1 MTSDYYP
8 CYYSKNSDIIDK
20 LKADVEFVRDDS
32 IIHFVIIGLDD
43 VVDVLTSNL
52 PKIFKL

>member
-1 MTSDYYP
+1 M
-8 CYYSKNSDIIDK
+8 IDK
-20 LKADVEFVRDDS
+20 LKVDVEFVRDDS

-43 VVDVLTSNL
+43 VVGVMTSNL

>member
-1 MTSDYYP
+1 MTRDCYP
-8 CYYSKNSDIIDK
+8 CYYSKNSNMIDK
-20 LKADVEFVRDDS
+20 LKADVEFFRDDS
-32 IIHFVIIGLDD
+32 MIHFVIIGLDD